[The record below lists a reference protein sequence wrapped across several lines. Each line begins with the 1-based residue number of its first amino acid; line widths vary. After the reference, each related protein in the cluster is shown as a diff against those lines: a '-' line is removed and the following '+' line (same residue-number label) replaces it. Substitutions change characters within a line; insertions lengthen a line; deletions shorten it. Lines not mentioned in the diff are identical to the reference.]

1 MNGWWIFGKAGVLVP
16 AAGRCAK
23 SCPRVSI
30 VPADTPAAALRNVRL
45 FVRLILTS
53 LDAPRIAE
61 NAAAFG
67 MLRRMT
73 RRLFLLTVLCSV
85 LMGAAAVLTQQRADG
100 DAANQIVARMRA
112 EGLQRSRALALYRT
126 LTDEIGA
133 RLTGSPA
140 HVQAARWA
148 RDRFM
153 EFGLT
158 NPHLEPYEFGRG
170 WQVEQMSVEMTAP
183 RYQRLIA
190 YADAWSPPT
199 NGVISGRAVY
209 IGDKT
214 ASQIQ
219 AMAGQLRGAIVLTHL
234 PQTEWVDHDR
244 PQPGLDDRPVATGNP
259 TLPGARST
267 TPAAELMPL
276 LARAGAAV
284 ALRPSAYR
292 DGTVGV
298 TGNRGTAPDGVPTIV
313 VAGEQ
318 YNVLARLAAGG
329 YPVSLRVEL
338 RARYQEDDRNSY
350 NVIAD
355 IPGRDAALR
364 DQVVLVGGHLDSWHT
379 ASGATDNADGA
390 VAVMEAMRIIKALG
404 VDPRRTIRAAL
415 WSGEEQGL
423 LGASAY
429 LMQHF
434 NTPAARDQLAVYLND
449 DPGSGKTLG
458 FYMEG
463 NRAAKAI
470 FDRWLEPLKDLGA
483 TRNIIE
489 GIGATDHVPFNQA
502 GLPGFNVIKDFDAY
516 DERTRHTNADFP
528 ERMSEDELKQSAI
541 VMATFAWQAAM
552 ADEKIPRK

>member
-1 MNGWWIFGKAGVLVP
+1 MMRRP
-16 AAGRCAK
+16 
-23 SCPRVSI
+23 
-30 VPADTPAAALRNVRL
+30 L
-45 FVRLILTS
+45 FV
-53 LDAPRIAE
+53 
-61 NAAAFG
+61 
-67 MLRRMT
+67 
-73 RRLFLLTVLCSV
+73 
-85 LMGAAAVLTQQRADG
+85 AAVLLLSVGVAPALMQQPGAG
-100 DAANQIVARMRA
+100 DMVARIRA
-112 EGLQRSRALALYRT
+112 EGQQRSRALALYRT

-148 RDRFM
+148 RDRFA
-153 EFGLT
+153 EWSLA

-170 WQVEQMSVEMTAP
+170 WQLEHISVEMTTP
-183 RYQRLIA
+183 RYVPLIA
-190 YADAWSPPT
+190 YADAWSPST
-199 NGVISGRAVY
+199 KGVVTGRVVY
-209 IGDKT
+209 VGDKT
-214 ASQIQ
+214 AAQIQ
-219 AMAGQLRGAIVLTHL
+219 AIAGQLRGAIVLTHL
-234 PQTEWVDHDR
+234 PQTQFVDNDR
-244 PQPGLDDRPVATGNP
+244 PQPGLNDTPVATGNP

-267 TPAAELMPL
+267 TPNNELMPL
-276 LARAGAAV
+276 LLRAGAAV

-298 TGNRGTAPDGVPTIV
+298 TGNRATATDAVPTIV

-329 YPVSLRVEL
+329 QPVSLRVEL
-338 RARYQEDDRNSY
+338 RTRSIEDDRNSY
-350 NVIAD
+350 NVIAE
-355 IPGRDAALR
+355 IPGRDPVLR
-364 DQVVLVGGHLDSWHT
+364 DQVVLMGGHLDSWHT

-390 VAVMEAMRIIKALG
+390 VAVMEAIRILGALG
-404 VDPRRTIRAAL
+404 AQPRRTIRAAL

-434 NTPAARDQLAVYLND
+434 SSPAGRDQLAVYLND

-463 NRAAKAI
+463 NQAAKAI
-470 FDRWLEPLKDLGA
+470 FDRWLEPLRDLGA

-516 DERTRHTNADFP
+516 DERTRHTNADYP

-552 ADEKIPRK
+552 ADEKVPRMPAR

>member
-1 MNGWWIFGKAGVLVP
+1 MRRYLCASTVL
-16 AAGRCAK
+16 
-23 SCPRVSI
+23 
-30 VPADTPAAALRNVRL
+30 
-45 FVRLILTS
+45 
-53 LDAPRIAE
+53 
-61 NAAAFG
+61 
-67 MLRRMT
+67 
-73 RRLFLLTVLCSV
+73 LLTFGVTL
-85 LMGAAAVLTQQRADG
+85 AVTQQRDG
-100 DAANQIVARMRA
+100 DTLARIRA

-140 HVQAARWA
+140 HVRAANWA

-153 EFGLT
+153 EWGLT

-170 WQVEQMSVEMTAP
+170 WELEHISVEMTEP
-183 RYQRLIA
+183 RYFPLIA
-190 YADAWSPPT
+190 YGEAWTPST
-199 NGVISGRAVY
+199 KGVVTGRAVY
-209 IGDKT
+209 VGDKN
-214 ASQIQ
+214 ASQVQ

-234 PQTEWVDHDR
+234 PVVDFVDGDR
-244 PQPGLDDRPVATGNP
+244 PQPGLEDRPVATGNP
-259 TLPGARST
+259 TLPQARST
-267 TPAAELMPL
+267 TPTSELMPI

-284 ALRPSAYR
+284 ALRPSAYH

-298 TGNRGTAPDGVPTIV
+298 LGNRATANDSVPSII

-318 YNVLARLAAGG
+318 YNILARLAAGG
-329 YPVSLRVEL
+329 HPVSLRVEL
-338 RARYQEDDRNSY
+338 RTRYFENDRNSY
-350 NVIAD
+350 NVIAE

-364 DQVVLVGGHLDSWHT
+364 DQIVLVGAHLDSWHT

-390 VAVMEAMRIIKALG
+390 VAVLEAARILRALG
-404 VDPRRTIRAAL
+404 TEPRRTIRIAL

-423 LGASAY
+423 LGARAY

-434 NTPAARDQLAVYLND
+434 STPAGRDQLAVYLND

-483 TRNIIE
+483 TRNVLE
-489 GIGATDHVPFNQA
+489 GIGATDHVPFNEA
-502 GLPGFNVIKDFDAY
+502 ALPGFNVIKDFDAY

-528 ERMSEDELKQSAI
+528 ERMGEDELKESAI
-541 VMATFAWQAAM
+541 FMATFAWQAAM
-552 ADEKIPRK
+552 ADEKIPRISR

>member
-1 MNGWWIFGKAGVLVP
+1 
-16 AAGRCAK
+16 
-23 SCPRVSI
+23 
-30 VPADTPAAALRNVRL
+30 
-45 FVRLILTS
+45 
-53 LDAPRIAE
+53 
-61 NAAAFG
+61 
-67 MLRRMT
+67 MLRPLEGASMM
-73 RRLFLLTVLCSV
+73 RRSLVVALVLLVLGV
-85 LMGAAAVLTQQRADG
+85 TAVRTQQRAAG
-100 DAANQIVARMRA
+100 DMVARIRA

-153 EFGLT
+153 EWGLT

-170 WQVEQMSVEMTAP
+170 WQLEQISVAMTTP
-183 RYQRLIA
+183 RYLPLIA
-190 YADAWSPPT
+190 YAEAWSPST
-199 NGVISGRAVY
+199 AGVVSGPVVY
-209 IGDKT
+209 VGDKT

-234 PQTEWVDHDR
+234 PQADFVDMDR

-259 TLPGARST
+259 ALSQARST
-267 TPAAELMPL
+267 TPASDLMPL

-298 TGNRGTAPDGVPTIV
+298 LGNRATASDAVPSII

-318 YNVLARLAAGG
+318 YNILARLASGG
-329 YPVSLRVEL
+329 HPVALRVEL
-338 RARYQEDDRNSY
+338 RSRYVEDDRNSY
-350 NVIAD
+350 NVIAE

-390 VAVMEAMRIIKALG
+390 VAVMEAARIIKALG
-404 VDPRRTIRAAL
+404 AEPRRTIRFAL

-429 LMQHF
+429 IAQHF
-434 NTPAARDQLAVYLND
+434 NSQAARDRLAVYLND
-449 DPGSGKTLG
+449 DPGSG
-458 FYMEG
+458 
-463 NRAAKAI
+463 
-470 FDRWLEPLKDLGA
+470 
-483 TRNIIE
+483 
-489 GIGATDHVPFNQA
+489 
-502 GLPGFNVIKDFDAY
+502 
-516 DERTRHTNADFP
+516 
-528 ERMSEDELKQSAI
+528 
-541 VMATFAWQAAM
+541 
-552 ADEKIPRK
+552 